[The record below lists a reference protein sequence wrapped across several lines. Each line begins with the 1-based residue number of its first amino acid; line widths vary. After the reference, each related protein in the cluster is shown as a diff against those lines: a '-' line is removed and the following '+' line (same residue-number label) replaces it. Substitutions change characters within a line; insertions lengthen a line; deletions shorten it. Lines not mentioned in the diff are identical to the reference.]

1 MPTILSS
8 LLESEQEPL
17 LLGQPVWV
25 VFTVKNETSAA
36 VTVANPYVGKPS
48 VELNWPFSDETYQI
62 ALLQSFGLLSLSVIH
77 AAIGELANVGPQTW
91 ITPLMP
97 APLELA
103 PGDSLRLRINLSD
116 FFELNQAGR
125 YRVTVEYGD
134 EHARAKA
141 DAELSIEEQAN

>member
-1 MPTILSS
+1 MPTILSG

-17 LLGQPVWV
+17 LLGQPAWV
-25 VFTVKNETSAA
+25 VFTVKNETSAT
-36 VTVANPYVGKPS
+36 VTVANPYVGKPPA
-48 VELNWPFSDETYQI
+48 ELDWPFSDETYQI

-77 AAIGELANVGPQTW
+77 AEIGAPANVGPQTW

-103 PGDSLRLRINLSD
+103 PGDSLGLRINLSD
-116 FFELNQAGR
+116 FFELNQAVR

-141 DAELSIEEQAN
+141 DTELSIEERAN